1 MLYYLLRSFAF
12 QLGGFRL
19 PFVVLGGL
27 MLLTVPAN
35 YFLLP
40 EKDGKTLDIEYLII
54 ITERDGKTLDIE
66 YLITEIVR
74 HLTLNF

>member
-1 MLYYLLRSFAF
+1 M
-12 QLGGFRL
+12 

-40 EKDGKTLDIEYLII
+40 EKDGKTIIDLKYLYKSITKII
-54 ITERDGKTLDIE
+54 MQCQSRRMIDPVSITG
-66 YLITEIVR
+66 
-74 HLTLNF
+74 